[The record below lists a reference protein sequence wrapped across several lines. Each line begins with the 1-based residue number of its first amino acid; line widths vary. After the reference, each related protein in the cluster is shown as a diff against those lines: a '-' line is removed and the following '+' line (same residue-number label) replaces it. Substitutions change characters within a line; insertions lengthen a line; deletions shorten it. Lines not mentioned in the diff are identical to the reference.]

1 MTADM
6 RTIKTALITGA
17 SGGIGLEFA
26 KIHAEKGDNLVLVAR
41 SKERLDELKARLEE
55 KHKISVHTIGKDL
68 SRQGSVVEIYDE
80 LKTLNISID
89 YLINNAGIGD
99 IGLFEAGDW
108 SKLET
113 MINLNVLALT
123 HLTKL
128 FLPGMIAAGHGKI
141 LNVASTAA
149 FQPGPTMAVYFA
161 TKAFVLSFSE
171 ALNEEV
177 SGKGVSVTALCPG
190 STESGFHAAAIGEG
204 KILKERSLPSA
215 REIAEYG
222 FRAMIKGKPVA
233 IPGLMNKIMATS
245 VRFLPRS
252 LVVKAA
258 GIIQKGKH

>member
-1 MTADM
+1 MNTDM
-6 RTIKTALITGA
+6 RTKKTALITGA

-26 KIHAEKGDNLVLVAR
+26 KIHAENGDNLVLVAR
-41 SKERLDELKARLEE
+41 SKDKLDTLKAGFEE
-55 KHKISVHTIGKDL
+55 KNKISVHTIGKDL
-68 SRQGSVVEIYDE
+68 SQQGSAVEIYDE
-80 LKTLNISID
+80 LKMLNISID
-89 YLINNAGIGD
+89 YLINNAGLGD

-108 SKLET
+108 SKLER
-113 MINLNVLALT
+113 MINLNVLTLT
-123 HLTKL
+123 YLTKL
-128 FLPGMIAAGHGKI
+128 FLPGMITAGSGKI

-190 STESGFHAAAIGEG
+190 STKSGFHAGAIREG
-204 KILKERSLPSA
+204 KKLKERTLPPA
-215 REIAEYG
+215 REVAEYG
-222 FRAMIKGKPVA
+222 YRAMMKGKPVA

-258 GIIQKGKH
+258 GIIQSNKH